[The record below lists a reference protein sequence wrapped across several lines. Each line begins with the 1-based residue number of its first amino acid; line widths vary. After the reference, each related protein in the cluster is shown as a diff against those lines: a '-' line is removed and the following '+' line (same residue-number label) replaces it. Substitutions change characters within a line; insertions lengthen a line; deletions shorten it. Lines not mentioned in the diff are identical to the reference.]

1 MFAIIAASGRQI
13 RVSPN
18 ELVRIDFEGDDS
30 VTSLTFEDVLL
41 ATNDGKSVIG
51 KPVISGAKV
60 AAEIVRREEKG
71 PKLEIGKM
79 RRRKNFRKHTGH
91 RQKYTAIR
99 ILSID
104 VPGLGKFEPIAS
116 ADKIA
121 DMATAANA

>member
-18 ELVRIDFEGDDS
+18 DVVRIDFEGDDN
-30 VTSLTFEDVLL
+30 VTNLTFDKVLL
-41 ATNDGKSVIG
+41 ATNEGQSILG
-51 KPVISGAKV
+51 KPVISGATV
-60 AAEIVRREEKG
+60 AAEIIAREEKG

-99 ILSID
+99 ITAID
-104 VPGLGKFEPIAS
+104 VPGLGKFE
-116 ADKIA
+116 K
-121 DMATAANA
+121 AAEEAPAAAE